1 MSRSDILAVA
11 RARATA
17 ESAALPAGS
26 ASNDDPDVLVDQDH
40 HIIGSRNAMPEDI
53 INPSLGTKA
62 TTYGDDQPAT
72 PEVIQSIMD
81 HGATITMEPT
91 PTPDRPQLW
100 PEIRTIIETSIR
112 NQPRSQ
118 QVEIGPSEL
127 GTTCLHCLAAKL
139 AGWPHVN
146 QQAGW
151 LPAIGTAVHAQ
162 LEKLFPT
169 LNETGFDDTG
179 KGIRFETEKKV
190 TVGHLSGLYGGY
202 DIGGHIDLYDRWNKA
217 TADWKVVGQISLRN
231 VKANGPSQQ
240 YRIQASLYGI
250 GLDNE
255 DEPIKRSCIYFLPRN
270 GISLNDAIAWE
281 TDWDPQPGK
290 WALARA
296 QLLVNFMDV
305 IEQADGA
312 EVRDAW
318 ISQLPKATDHCFD
331 CGSWPDDGT
340 LNEFN
345 DSNKAVVPDKWKQLI
360 PLLDPQYSGAT
371 A

>member
-1 MSRSDILAVA
+1 MSDAAAILAIA
-11 RARATA
+11 NNQTHQDTTQY
-17 ESAALPAGS
+17 PAGH
-26 ASNDDPDVLVDQDH
+26 ASENDPNVLVDDKH
-40 HIIGSRNAMPEDI
+40 RIIGLRNPQPGDL
-53 INPSLGTKA
+53 PTTA
-62 TTYGDDQPAT
+62 TDEQP
-72 PEVIQSIMD
+72 
-81 HGATITMEPT
+81 
-91 PTPDRPQLW
+91 RLW
-100 PEIRTIIETSIR
+100 PEIQSLIETHIH

-118 QVEIGPSEL
+118 QVELGPSEL
-127 GTTCLHCLAAKL
+127 GTTCVHCLAAKL
-139 AGWPHVN
+139 AGWPRQN
-146 QQAGW
+146 RQAAW
-151 LPAIGTAVHAQ
+151 LPFIGTSVHAQ
-162 LEKLFPT
+162 FEQLFPA
-169 LNETGFDDTG
+169 LNEQGFDDTG

-217 TADWKVVGQISLRN
+217 TADWKVTGTSTLRSA
-231 VKANGPSQQ
+231 KANGPSQQ

-255 DEPIKRSCIYFLPRN
+255 NEPIERCCIYFLPRN
-270 GISLNDAIAWE
+270 GISLNDAVTWE
-281 TDWDPQPGK
+281 SDWDPRPGR

-305 IEQADGA
+305 IEQADGP

-318 ISQLPKATDHCFD
+318 ISLLPKATDHCFD

>member
-91 PTPDRPQLW
+91 STPDRPQLW

-127 GTTCLHCLAAKL
+127 GTDSLHTLAAKL
-139 AGWPHVN
+139 AGWPQQN

-151 LPAIGTAVHAQ
+151 LPYIGTSVHAQ
-162 LEKLFPT
+162 FEKLFPT
-169 LNETGFDDTG
+169 LNHTGFDPG
-179 KGIRFETEKKV
+179 HEGQRFETEMKV
-190 TVGHLSGLYGGY
+190 TSGHLNGLYGGY
-202 DIGGHIDLYDRWNKA
+202 DIGGHIDLYDHRTA
-217 TADWKVVGQISLRN
+217 TTADWKIVGSTTLRT
-231 VKANGPSQQ
+231 VKAQGISQQ
-240 YRIQASLYGI
+240 YAVQASLYGI
-250 GLDNE
+250 GLMNADL
-255 DEPIKRSCIYFLPRN
+255 PIKRSAIYFLPRN
-270 GISLNDAIAWE
+270 GISLNDALPIE
-281 TDWDPQPGK
+281 YEFDPQPGR

-296 QLLVNFMDV
+296 QLLVNLMDV

-312 EVRDAW
+312 DVRDAW
-318 ISQLPKATDHCFD
+318 ISLLPESPTHDFADHT
-331 CGSWPDDGT
+331 WPDDGPLSE
-340 LNEFN
+340 LN
-345 DSNKAVVPDKWKQLI
+345 APQPTVPDKWRALI
-360 PLLDPQYSGAT
+360 PLLEPTYQPT
-371 A
+371 TK